1 MDFENIIK
9 ALNVNTPN
17 VSIKDLYTR
26 QQPINFTNEAL
37 NQLYGTRTGSMSDKL
52 KANKVLETVSKAKLP
67 GWVSAGTG
75 VAGKLLGGTD
85 ILAGLANIVDKDA
98 SMKDR
103 LLGVGQ
109 LGLGLTGFTPAGMVR
124 NAGARALLHLGGP
137 IAGSLMSGLY
147 DKQQTTSTNTPV
159 VDTVQEQTQPQQ
171 IKSRA
176 FSTTSNVQQ
185 PTYSTPTKSIE
196 QIISENTGGYTQP
209 TSEAQVVPSVAN
221 TYQIQPQ
228 VQSQST
234 NNIAD
239 LLLNKYDQMLREI
252 QGSQSKALQ
261 TYKRKLPLANISDT
275 LIKAGLAGYA
285 RAYDNPKLADAYNGN
300 EYSKRLEKNLE
311 VDTAEA
317 NKLADRLNKM
327 NELGGALAVAENI
340 GVAPEVALANKDLLK
355 ILVDAEKNKLNY
367 NRYIYK
373 ANIDLEIANR
383 RNELMKYGYD
393 ANNATKLAVADVMA
407 RANMYGADTRLLGNY
422 GMFGANVPQEVIN
435 YMTYGTLP
443 TQGGIQNIQQQP
455 TQIQPITL
463 KEASQRIGRTY

>member
-17 VSIKDLYTR
+17 VSIRDLYTK
-26 QQPINFTNEAL
+26 QQPVNFTNEAL
-37 NQLYGTRTGSMSDKL
+37 NQLYGTKASNMADKL
-52 KANKVLETVSKAKLP
+52 KANKVLETVSKTKLP
-67 GWVSAGTG
+67 GWVGNSASI
-75 VAGKLLGGTD
+75 AGKLLGGTD
-85 ILAGLANIVDKDA
+85 ILSGLANIVDKD
-98 SMKDR
+98 SSIKDR

-124 NAGARALLHLGGP
+124 NAGARALLHFGGP
-137 IAGSLMSGLY
+137 IAGSLMNRLY
-147 DKQQTTSTNTPV
+147 DTPQSTTSTPV
-159 VDTVQEQTQPQQ
+159 TNTVQEQIKPEM

-176 FSTTSNVQQ
+176 FSNTSNVQQ
-185 PTYSTPTKSIE
+185 PVYNTPSRTIE
-196 QIISENTGGYTQP
+196 QITTEDAGTYVQP
-209 TSEAQVVPSVAN
+209 TNEVQATPSIAN
-221 TYQIQPQ
+221 VLSIQPQ
-228 VQSQST
+228 QQTQATS
-234 NNIAD
+234 NIAD
-239 LLLNKYDQMLREI
+239 LLLNRYDQMLREI

-261 TYKRKLPLANISDT
+261 TYKSKLPFANLSDT

-285 RAYDNPKLADAYNGN
+285 RAFDNPKLADAYTGN

-317 NKLADRLNKM
+317 NRLADRLNKM

-373 ANIDLEIANR
+373 ANMDLEIANR

-422 GMFGANVPQEVIN
+422 GMFGANVPQEIIN
-435 YMTYGTLP
+435 YMTTGTLP
-443 TQGGIQNIQQQP
+443 TQGGIQNVQQQP
-455 TQIQPITL
+455 TQVQPITL